1 MKQYRQMKWASTF
14 IKDGTPRNEKSYY
27 KDLQIHFQY
36 TTPHETTQGNEI
48 SFALIKND

>member
-1 MKQYRQMKWASTF
+1 MVS
-14 IKDGTPRNEKSYY
+14 PRNEKGCY

-48 SFALIKND
+48 NFALIKYD